1 MVKNT
6 IISAS
11 KANSLY
17 WLGRYEERVYITL
30 HLLRKCHDKMID
42 GELEDYLPIWR
53 NLDTT
58 GAYQTI
64 EEFTLGIMYDD
75 SNSSTVMTA
84 QTKAMDN
91 AILLREDILSETLSY
106 LEMSL
111 ALLKECKKKQEKNV
125 ICLQPVID
133 WSLAFWGSAQQRLQ
147 NHKALYI
154 MSIGRN
160 VENLDMQLRFDY
172 SYERVALAYD
182 SLKRYCKQMPNIVDE
197 DIEGELNNL
206 IIKERFNLNDMEYKN
221 KLLKLINQ
229 LVKV

>member
-11 KANSLY
+11 KANSLF

>member
-6 IISAS
+6 IISAV
-11 KANSLY
+11 KANSLF
-17 WLGRYEERVYITL
+17 WLGRYEERVYITI

-42 GELEDYLPIWR
+42 GELEDYWPIWQK
-53 NLDTT
+53 LDTT

-64 EEFTLGIMYDD
+64 EEFTFGIMYDD
-75 SNSSTVMTA
+75 TNPATVMAA

-111 ALLKECKKKQEKNV
+111 ALLKECRKKQEKNV

-160 VENLDMQLRFDY
+160 VENMDMLLRFEY

-182 SLKRYCKQMPNIVDE
+182 SLKRYCKQMPNIIDE
-197 DIEGELNNL
+197 DIEGELNSL
-206 IIKERFNLNDMEYKN
+206 IIEERFNLNDVEYKN
-221 KLLKLINQ
+221 KLLELINQ

>member
-6 IISAS
+6 IISAV
-11 KANSLY
+11 KANSLF

-42 GELEDYLPIWR
+42 GELEDYWPIWQK
-53 NLDTT
+53 LDTT
-58 GAYQTI
+58 GVYQTI
-64 EEFTLGIMYDD
+64 EEFTFGIMYDD
-75 SNSSTVMTA
+75 ANPSTVMAA

-111 ALLKECKKKQEKNV
+111 ALLKECRKKQEKNV

-160 VENLDMQLRFDY
+160 VENMDMLLRFDY

-182 SLKRYCKQMPNIVDE
+182 SLKRYCKQMPNIIDE
-197 DIEGELNNL
+197 DIEGELNSL
-206 IIKERFNLNDMEYKN
+206 IIEERFNLNDVEYKN
-221 KLLKLINQ
+221 KLLELINQ

>member
-6 IISAS
+6 IISAV
-11 KANSLY
+11 KANSLF

-42 GELEDYLPIWR
+42 GELEDYWPIWQK
-53 NLDTT
+53 LDTT

-64 EEFTLGIMYDD
+64 EEFTFGIMYDD
-75 SNSSTVMTA
+75 TNPSTVMAA
-84 QTKAMDN
+84 QMKAMDN

-111 ALLKECKKKQEKNV
+111 ALLKECRKKQEKNV

-160 VENLDMQLRFDY
+160 VENMDMLLRFDY

-182 SLKRYCKQMPNIVDE
+182 SLKRYCKQMPNIIDE
-197 DIEGELNNL
+197 DIEGELNSL
-206 IIKERFNLNDMEYKN
+206 IIEERFNLNDVEYKN
-221 KLLKLINQ
+221 KLLELINQ

>member
-1 MVKNT
+1 MAKNT
-6 IISAS
+6 IISAT

-42 GELEDYLPIWR
+42 GELEDYWPIWQK
-53 NLDTT
+53 LDTAGVYKT
-58 GAYQTI
+58 N

>member
-6 IISAS
+6 IISAV
-11 KANSLY
+11 KANSLF

-42 GELEDYLPIWR
+42 GELEDYWPIWQK
-53 NLDTT
+53 LDTT

-64 EEFTLGIMYDD
+64 EEFTFGIMYDD
-75 SNSSTVMTA
+75 TNPSTVMAA

-111 ALLKECKKKQEKNV
+111 ALLKECRKKQEKNV

-160 VENLDMQLRFDY
+160 VENMDMLLRFDY

-182 SLKRYCKQMPNIVDE
+182 SLKRYCKQMPNIIDE
-197 DIEGELNNL
+197 DIEGEFNSL
-206 IIKERFNLNDMEYKN
+206 IIEERFNLNDVEYKN
-221 KLLKLINQ
+221 KLLELINQ

>member
-6 IISAS
+6 IISAV
-11 KANSLY
+11 KANSLF

-42 GELEDYLPIWR
+42 GELEDYWPIWQK
-53 NLDTT
+53 LDTA

-64 EEFTLGIMYDD
+64 EEFTFGIMYDD
-75 SNSSTVMTA
+75 TNPSTVMAA

-111 ALLKECKKKQEKNV
+111 ALLKECRKKQEKNV

-160 VENLDMQLRFDY
+160 VENMDMLLRFDY

-182 SLKRYCKQMPNIVDE
+182 SLKRYCKQMPNIIDE
-197 DIEGELNNL
+197 DIEGELNRL
-206 IIKERFNLNDMEYKN
+206 IIEERFNLNDVEYKN
-221 KLLKLINQ
+221 KLLELINQ

>member
-6 IISAS
+6 IISAV
-11 KANSLY
+11 KANSLF

-42 GELEDYLPIWR
+42 GELEDYWPIWQK
-53 NLDTT
+53 LDTT

-64 EEFTLGIMYDD
+64 EEFTFGIMYDD
-75 SNSSTVMTA
+75 TNPSTVMAA

-111 ALLKECKKKQEKNV
+111 ALLKECRKKQEKNV

-160 VENLDMQLRFDY
+160 VENMDMLLRFDY
-172 SYERVALAYD
+172 PYERVALAYD
-182 SLKRYCKQMPNIVDE
+182 SLKRYIRQISTIVD
-197 DIEGELNNL
+197 DHIEGQLNSL
-206 IIKERFNLNDMEYKN
+206 IIEERFNLNDVEYKN
-221 KLLKLINQ
+221 KLLELINQ

>member
-6 IISAS
+6 IISAV
-11 KANSLY
+11 KANSLF

-42 GELEDYLPIWR
+42 GELEDYWPIWQK
-53 NLDTT
+53 LDTT

-64 EEFTLGIMYDD
+64 EEFTFGIMYDD
-75 SNSSTVMTA
+75 TNPSTVMAA

-111 ALLKECKKKQEKNV
+111 ALLKECRKKQEKNV

-160 VENLDMQLRFDY
+160 VENMDMLLRFDY

-182 SLKRYCKQMPNIVDE
+182 SLKRYCKQMPNIIDE
-197 DIEGELNNL
+197 DIEGELNRL
-206 IIKERFNLNDMEYKN
+206 IIEERFNLNDVEYKN
-221 KLLKLINQ
+221 KLLELINQ

>member
-58 GAYQTI
+58 EAYQTI

>member
-6 IISAS
+6 IISAV
-11 KANSLY
+11 KANSLF

-42 GELEDYLPIWR
+42 GELEDYWPIWQM
-53 NLDTT
+53 LDTT

-64 EEFTLGIMYDD
+64 EEFTFGIMYDD
-75 SNSSTVMTA
+75 TNPSTVMAA

-111 ALLKECKKKQEKNV
+111 ALLKECRKKQEKNV

-160 VENLDMQLRFDY
+160 VENMDMLLRFDY

-182 SLKRYCKQMPNIVDE
+182 SLKRYCKQMPNIIDE
-197 DIEGELNNL
+197 DIEGELNSL
-206 IIKERFNLNDMEYKN
+206 IIEERFNLNDVEYKN
-221 KLLKLINQ
+221 KLLELINQ

>member
-6 IISAS
+6 IISAT
-11 KANSLY
+11 KANSLF

-42 GELEDYLPIWR
+42 GEQEDYWPIR
-53 NLDTT
+53 QKLDTA
-58 GAYQTI
+58 GVYQTN
-64 EEFTLGIMYDD
+64 EEFTLGIMYDET
-75 SNSSTVMTA
+75 NPATVMAA

-111 ALLKECKKKQEKNV
+111 ALLKECREKQEKNV
-125 ICLQPVID
+125 ICLQPIID

-160 VENLDMQLRFDY
+160 VENLDMLLRFDY
-172 SYERVALAYD
+172 TYERVALAYN
-182 SLKRYCKQMPNIVDE
+182 SLKRYCQHMPNIIDE
-197 DIEGELNNL
+197 EIEGEINSL
-206 IIKERFNLNDMEYKN
+206 IIKERFNLNDIDYKN
-221 KLLKLINQ
+221 KLFVLINK